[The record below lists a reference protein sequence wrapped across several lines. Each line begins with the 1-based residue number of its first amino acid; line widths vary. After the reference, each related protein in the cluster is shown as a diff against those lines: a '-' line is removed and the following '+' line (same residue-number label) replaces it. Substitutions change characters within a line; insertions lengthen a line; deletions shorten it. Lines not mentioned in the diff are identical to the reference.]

1 MKTKLPWNRKNYPQC
16 PNDCGW
22 LTSGYC
28 PCIETWNHNGKSE
41 CYPSIDSPCLDEI
54 RNKSK

>member
-1 MKTKLPWNRKNYPQC
+1 MKNKLPWNKKNYPQC

-28 PCIETWNHNGKSE
+28 PCIEVWNHNGHPES
-41 CYPSIDSPCLDEI
+41 YPCAGAPCLDEI
-54 RNKSK
+54 RIK